1 VSLSPEDSLI
11 LVGLLAA
18 AVTLI
23 ALADVVRIPY
33 PILLVLGGLT
43 LGFLPG
49 MPHIELPPELVLVA
63 VLPPLLYG
71 TAFFTPL
78 REFRANAA
86 RITTL
91 AVGLVLATMVA
102 VAAVAHAMVP
112 GLGWPSAF
120 VLGAIVSPTDP
131 TAATSIAERLGLP
144 RRLAA
149 VVDGESLVNDG
160 TALVAYKYALIAV
173 VSGSFSLAHASAS
186 FVLNVIGGIAVGLAV
201 GYVIREVRQR
211 LDNPPVELTISIV
224 SGYLAFLPAAALG
237 VSGVLAAVT
246 VGIYMG
252 WHTAELTNASTRL
265 QGTGVWEVLFFALN
279 AVLFGLVGLQ
289 LPAILDGLSTISTA
303 DLIRY
308 GVVVTATVT
317 AVRLVWV
324 MGSIY
329 LPRLVH
335 GRLHGRDQLRSWRA
349 GLILTW
355 SGMRGAVSLAAALSL
370 PLTTD
375 AGQFQRRQLLIF
387 LTFAVILG
395 TLVVQGLTLP
405 GLIRVLGL
413 EDDGLAEREEAKARI
428 HAAES
433 ALERLDELVAE
444 EWVRDDT
451 AQRMRGL
458 YNFRRQ
464 RFSARIDAEADD
476 GSEAR
481 SLDYQRLRHE
491 LLEAERTAVLD
502 LRRRGAIDDDV
513 LRRVVRDI
521 DLEDVRLDV

>member
-1 VSLSPEDSLI
+1 MSLSPEDSLI

-433 ALERLDELVAE
+433 ALERLDELVEE

>member
-433 ALERLDELVAE
+433 ALERLDELVEE

>member
-1 VSLSPEDSLI
+1 VSLSPENSLI

-23 ALADVVRIPY
+23 AVADVVRIPY

-433 ALERLDELVAE
+433 ALERLDELVE
-444 EWVRDDT
+444 EDWVRDDT
-451 AQRMRGL
+451 VERMRGL

-464 RFSARIDAEADD
+464 RFYARIDSEADD